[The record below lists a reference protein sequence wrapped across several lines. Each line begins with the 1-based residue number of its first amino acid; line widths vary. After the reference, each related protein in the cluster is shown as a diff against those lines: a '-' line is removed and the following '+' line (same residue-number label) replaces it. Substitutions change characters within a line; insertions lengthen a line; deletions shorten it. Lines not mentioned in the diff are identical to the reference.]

1 MYLNQLHLLNFR
13 SFEDS
18 FFDLK
23 DTNLVYG
30 ENGCGKTSFLEAI
43 HFSLKAKSFRTS
55 SVNSMINKNY
65 DFFRISTKVNS
76 DKKIIE
82 KRIGKVL
89 IKDNYE
95 TFNKYDVLPLL
106 LNNFSLRFLEQNKE
120 IRREFIDYF
129 LFHVKHDYLE
139 KLKKFKKILFS
150 RNQALKE
157 KDVEQISV
165 WTKLLIEISNEI
177 NISRKEIV
185 TEVLEDLEENILGK
199 VGDNKWSEI
208 LSTLEISFF
217 SGWEGESLE
226 KRLREEYEEDLAK
239 GFTKSGAHKFDLE
252 INVLG
257 EKSGNIL
264 SRGEQK
270 LLILLVFLSFG
281 EFFSNLENKNL
292 IYLIDD
298 LASELDQKN
307 LNLAMQFLNITKGQK
322 IITSVKKIEN
332 ESINQLIDL

>member
-150 RNQALKE
+150 RNIALKE

-185 TEVLEDLEENILGK
+185 TEVLEDLEENILG
-199 VGDNKWSEI
+199 
-208 LSTLEISFF
+208 LS
-217 SGWEGESLE
+217 
-226 KRLREEYEEDLAK
+226 
-239 GFTKSGAHKFDLE
+239 
-252 INVLG
+252 
-257 EKSGNIL
+257 
-264 SRGEQK
+264 
-270 LLILLVFLSFG
+270 LIH
-281 EFFSNLENKNL
+281 
-292 IYLIDD
+292 I
-298 LASELDQKN
+298 
-307 LNLAMQFLNITKGQK
+307 
-322 IITSVKKIEN
+322 
-332 ESINQLIDL
+332 

>member
-95 TFNKYDVLPLL
+95 TFKKYDVLPLL

-150 RNQALKE
+150 RNIALKE

-185 TEVLEDLEENILGK
+185 NEVLEDLEENILGK

>member
-1 MYLNQLHLLNFR
+1 MCLSQLHLLNFR
-13 SFEDS
+13 SFKDS
-18 FFDLK
+18 LFDLK
-23 DTNLVYG
+23 DSVLVFG
-30 ENGCGKTSFLEAI
+30 ENGSGKTSFLEAI
-43 HFSLKAKSFRTS
+43 HFSLKSKSFRTS
-55 SVNSMINKNY
+55 RVNSMINKDH
-65 DFFRISTKVNS
+65 DFFRISTKNKS

-82 KRIGKVL
+82 KKLGKVL
-89 IKDNYE
+89 IKNNYE
-95 TFNKYDVLPLL
+95 DFNKYDVLPLL
-106 LNNFSLRFLEQNKE
+106 INNFSLRFLEQNKE

-139 KLKKFKKILFS
+139 KLKRFKKILFS
-150 RNQALKE
+150 RNKALRENNK
-157 KDVEQISV
+157 EQISV
-165 WTKLLIEISNEI
+165 WTKFLIESSIEI
-177 NISRKEIV
+177 NILRERIV
-185 TEVLEDLEENILGK
+185 KEVLEDLEENILK
-199 VGDNKWSEI
+199 KLEDKRWVEI

-217 SGWEGESLE
+217 SGWKGDSLKE
-226 KRLREEYEEDLAK
+226 QLREEYEEDLIK

-252 INVLG
+252 IKVLG

-281 EFFSNLENKNL
+281 EFFAKTKNKNL

-307 LNLAMQFLNITKGQK
+307 LNLALQFLDITKGQK

-332 ESINQLIDL
+332 KSIKQLIDL

>member
-1 MYLNQLHLLNFR
+1 MCLSQLHLLNFR
-13 SFEDS
+13 SFKDS
-18 FFDLK
+18 LFDLK
-23 DTNLVYG
+23 DSVLVFG
-30 ENGCGKTSFLEAI
+30 ENGSGKTSFLEAI
-43 HFSLKAKSFRTS
+43 HFSLKSKSFRTS
-55 SVNSMINKNY
+55 SVNSMINKEH
-65 DFFRISTKVNS
+65 DFFRISTKNKS

-82 KRIGKVL
+82 KKLGKVL
-89 IKDNYE
+89 IKNNYE
-95 TFNKYDVLPLL
+95 DFNKYDVLPLL
-106 LNNFSLRFLEQNKE
+106 INNFSLRFLEQNKE

-139 KLKKFKKILFS
+139 KLKRFKKILFS
-150 RNQALKE
+150 RNKALRENNK
-157 KDVEQISV
+157 EQISV
-165 WTKLLIEISNEI
+165 WTKFLIESSIEI
-177 NISRKEIV
+177 NILRERIV
-185 TEVLEDLEENILGK
+185 KEVLEDLEENILK
-199 VGDNKWSEI
+199 KLEDKRWVEI

-217 SGWEGESLE
+217 SGWKGDSLKE
-226 KRLREEYEEDLAK
+226 QLREEYEEDLIK

-252 INVLG
+252 IKVLG

-281 EFFSNLENKNL
+281 EFFAKTKNKNL

-307 LNLAMQFLNITKGQK
+307 LNLALQFLDITKGQK

-332 ESINQLIDL
+332 KSIKQLIDL

>member
-43 HFSLKAKSFRTS
+43 HFSLKSKSFRTS

-95 TFNKYDVLPLL
+95 TFKKYDVLPLL

-150 RNQALKE
+150 RNIALKE

>member
-43 HFSLKAKSFRTS
+43 HFSLKSRSFRTS

-150 RNQALKE
+150 RNIALKE

-226 KRLREEYEEDLAK
+226 RRLREEYEEDLSK

>member
-23 DTNLVYG
+23 DTILVYG

-43 HFSLKAKSFRTS
+43 HFSLKSKSFRTS

-89 IKDNYE
+89 LKDNYE

-150 RNQALKE
+150 RNIALKE
-157 KDVEQISV
+157 KDVDQISV
-165 WTKLLIEISNEI
+165 WTKLLIEISNDI
-177 NISRKEIV
+177 NTSRKKIV
-185 TEVLEDLEENILGK
+185 TEVLEDLEENILSK

-217 SGWEGESLE
+217 SGWEGDSLE

>member
-1 MYLNQLHLLNFR
+1 M
-13 SFEDS
+13 
-18 FFDLK
+18 
-23 DTNLVYG
+23 
-30 ENGCGKTSFLEAI
+30 
-43 HFSLKAKSFRTS
+43 
-55 SVNSMINKNY
+55 
-65 DFFRISTKVNS
+65 
-76 DKKIIE
+76 
-82 KRIGKVL
+82 
-89 IKDNYE
+89 
-95 TFNKYDVLPLL
+95 
-106 LNNFSLRFLEQNKE
+106 
-120 IRREFIDYF
+120 
-129 LFHVKHDYLE
+129 KHDYLE

-150 RNQALKE
+150 RNIALKE

-165 WTKLLIEISNEI
+165 WTKLLIKISNEI

-226 KRLREEYEEDLAK
+226 RRLREEYEEDLSK

-281 EFFSNLENKNL
+281 EFFSKLENKNL

>member
-23 DTNLVYG
+23 DTILVYG

-43 HFSLKAKSFRTS
+43 HFSLKSKSFRTS

-89 IKDNYE
+89 FKDNYE

-120 IRREFIDYF
+120 VRREFIDYF

-150 RNQALKE
+150 RNIALKE

-165 WTKLLIEISNEI
+165 WTKLLIEISNDI
-177 NISRKEIV
+177 NTSRKKIV
-185 TEVLEDLEENILGK
+185 TEVLEDLEENILSK
-199 VGDNKWSEI
+199 VEDNKWSEI

-226 KRLREEYEEDLAK
+226 RRLREEYEEDLAK

>member
-23 DTNLVYG
+23 DTILVYG

-43 HFSLKAKSFRTS
+43 HFSLKSKSFRTS

-89 IKDNYE
+89 FKDNYE

-120 IRREFIDYF
+120 VRREFIDYF

-150 RNQALKE
+150 RNIALKE
-157 KDVEQISV
+157 KDVEQIAV
-165 WTKLLIEISNEI
+165 WTKLLIEISNDI
-177 NISRKEIV
+177 NTSRKEIV

-217 SGWEGESLE
+217 SGWEGDSLE

-239 GFTKSGAHKFDLE
+239 GVTKSGAHKFDLE
-252 INVLG
+252 INVLV

-281 EFFSNLENKNL
+281 EFFSKLENKNL

>member
-89 IKDNYE
+89 VKNNYE

-150 RNQALKE
+150 RNIALKE

>member
-150 RNQALKE
+150 RNIALKE

>member
-150 RNQALKE
+150 RNIALKE

-165 WTKLLIEISNEI
+165 WTKLLIEISNDI
-177 NISRKEIV
+177 NTSRKEIV

>member
-43 HFSLKAKSFRTS
+43 HFSLKSKSFRTS

-89 IKDNYE
+89 FKDNYE

-120 IRREFIDYF
+120 VRREFIDYF

-150 RNQALKE
+150 RNIALKE

-217 SGWEGESLE
+217 SGWEGDSLE
-226 KRLREEYEEDLAK
+226 KQLREEYEEDLAK

>member
-1 MYLNQLHLLNFR
+1 MCLSQLHLLNFR
-13 SFEDS
+13 SFKDS
-18 FFDLK
+18 LFDLK
-23 DTNLVYG
+23 DSVLVFG
-30 ENGCGKTSFLEAI
+30 ENGSGKTSFLEAI
-43 HFSLKAKSFRTS
+43 HFSLKSKSFRTS
-55 SVNSMINKNY
+55 SVNSMINKEH
-65 DFFRISTKVNS
+65 DFFRISTKNKS

-82 KRIGKVL
+82 KKLGKVL
-89 IKDNYE
+89 IKNNYE
-95 TFNKYDVLPLL
+95 DFNKYDVLPLL
-106 LNNFSLRFLEQNKE
+106 INNFSLRFLEQNKE

-139 KLKKFKKILFS
+139 KLKRFKKILFS
-150 RNQALKE
+150 RNKALRENNK
-157 KDVEQISV
+157 EQISV
-165 WTKLLIEISNEI
+165 WTKFLIESSIEI
-177 NISRKEIV
+177 NNLRERIV
-185 TEVLEDLEENILGK
+185 NEVLEDLEENILK
-199 VGDNKWSEI
+199 KLEDKRWVEI

-217 SGWEGESLE
+217 SGWKGDSL
-226 KRLREEYEEDLAK
+226 KKQLREEYEEDLIK

-252 INVLG
+252 IKVLG

-281 EFFSNLENKNL
+281 EFFAKTKNKNL

-307 LNLAMQFLNITKGQK
+307 LNLALQFLDITKGQK

-332 ESINQLIDL
+332 KSIKQLIDL

>member
-65 DFFRISTKVNS
+65 DFFRISPKVNS

-95 TFNKYDVLPLL
+95 TFKKYDVLPLL

-150 RNQALKE
+150 RNIALKE

>member
-43 HFSLKAKSFRTS
+43 HFSLKSKSFRTS
-55 SVNSMINKNY
+55 SVNSMINKNH

-95 TFNKYDVLPLL
+95 TFKKYDVLPLL

-150 RNQALKE
+150 RNIALKE

-165 WTKLLIEISNEI
+165 WTKLLIKISNEI

>member
-43 HFSLKAKSFRTS
+43 HFSLKSKSFRTS

-120 IRREFIDYF
+120 VRREFIDYF

-150 RNQALKE
+150 RNIALKE

-217 SGWEGESLE
+217 SGWEGDSLE

>member
-43 HFSLKAKSFRTS
+43 HFSLKSKSFRTS

-89 IKDNYE
+89 FKDNYE

-150 RNQALKE
+150 RNIALKE

-185 TEVLEDLEENILGK
+185 TEVLEDLEENILSK
-199 VGDNKWSEI
+199 VEDNKWSEI

-226 KRLREEYEEDLAK
+226 RRLREEYEEDLSK

-281 EFFSNLENKNL
+281 EFFSKLENKNL

>member
-95 TFNKYDVLPLL
+95 TFKKYDVLPLL

-150 RNQALKE
+150 RNIALKE

>member
-150 RNQALKE
+150 RNIALKE

-226 KRLREEYEEDLAK
+226 KRLREEYEEDLGK

>member
-30 ENGCGKTSFLEAI
+30 VNGCGKTSFLEAI

-150 RNQALKE
+150 RNIALKE

>member
-43 HFSLKAKSFRTS
+43 HFSLKSKSFRTS

-95 TFNKYDVLPLL
+95 TFKKYDVLPLL

-150 RNQALKE
+150 RNIALKE

-217 SGWEGESLE
+217 SGWEGDSLE

>member
-1 MYLNQLHLLNFR
+1 MCLSQLHLLNFR
-13 SFEDS
+13 SFKDS
-18 FFDLK
+18 LFDLK
-23 DTNLVYG
+23 DSVLVFG
-30 ENGCGKTSFLEAI
+30 ENGSGKTSFLEAI
-43 HFSLKAKSFRTS
+43 HFSLKSKSFRTS
-55 SVNSMINKNY
+55 SVNSMINKEH
-65 DFFRISTKVNS
+65 DFFRISTKNKS

-82 KRIGKVL
+82 KKLGKVL
-89 IKDNYE
+89 IKNNYE
-95 TFNKYDVLPLL
+95 DFNKYDVLPLL
-106 LNNFSLRFLEQNKE
+106 INNFSLRFLEQNKE

-139 KLKKFKKILFS
+139 KLKRFKKILFS
-150 RNQALKE
+150 RNKALRENNK
-157 KDVEQISV
+157 EQISV
-165 WTKLLIEISNEI
+165 WTKFLIESSIEI
-177 NISRKEIV
+177 NTLRERIV
-185 TEVLEDLEENILGK
+185 NEVLEDLEENILK
-199 VGDNKWSEI
+199 KLEDKRWVEI

-217 SGWEGESLE
+217 SGWKGDRLKEQ
-226 KRLREEYEEDLAK
+226 LREEYEEDLIK

-252 INVLG
+252 IKVLG

-281 EFFSNLENKNL
+281 EFFAKTKNKNL

-307 LNLAMQFLNITKGQK
+307 LNLALQFLDITKGQK

-332 ESINQLIDL
+332 KSIKQLIDL

>member
-65 DFFRISTKVNS
+65 DFFRISSKVNS

-150 RNQALKE
+150 RNIALKE

>member
-150 RNQALKE
+150 RNIALKE

-307 LNLAMQFLNITKGQK
+307 LNLAMQFLNITRGQK